1 MNHDNSTNEIMDDE
15 LNRREFIKKAGIV
28 AGIVALSS
36 PLTPLTLNASKI
48 KKNLVEG
55 KMKFFIDTHDKN
67 TQTFPADITPK
78 QMESFYQKYEA
89 ACAQEGVISLR
100 IHVGFEDGK
109 AFCFN
114 MAPNVEAVK
123 RVHDKVGLPYE
134 SITEVNTITPA
145 DLALLN

>member
-1 MNHDNSTNEIMDDE
+1 MNHDNSINEIMDDE
-15 LNRREFIKKAGIV
+15 LNRRAFIKKAGIV
-28 AGIVALSS
+28 AGMVALSS
-36 PLTPLTLNASKI
+36 SLTPLTLNASKI

-67 TQTFPADITPK
+67 TQTFPAGITPK
-78 QMESFYQKYEA
+78 QMEGFYQKYEA
-89 ACAQEGVISLR
+89 ACAQEGVVSLR

-114 MAPNVEAVK
+114 MAPNAEAVK